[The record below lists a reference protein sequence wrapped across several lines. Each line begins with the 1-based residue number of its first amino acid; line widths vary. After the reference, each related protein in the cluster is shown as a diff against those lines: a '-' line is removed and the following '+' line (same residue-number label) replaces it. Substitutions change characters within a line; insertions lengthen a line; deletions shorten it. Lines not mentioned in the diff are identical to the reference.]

1 MSKQASRV
9 KRWTNAASRAVE
21 ALEELCDLQT
31 EYTDWKE
38 SLPENLESSAIAEKL
53 ETVCDLDLDDALSTA
68 QEAKGID
75 LPLGFGRD

>member
-9 KRWTNAASRAVE
+9 ERWTNAASRAVE